1 MIGRTALEIL
11 TGLLGE
17 GTASAPGS
25 PEQARHDF
33 ENNPSV
39 SYTRQAVNIALFML
53 PIERVLGTALSGARR
68 LLTLGRGTTTAEK
81 AFLRDLASVGG
92 GAERSATQAA
102 RPTGVPKPS
111 APQAGSDPLRHVV
124 DEDLEA
130 FMREFRSEP
139 HPAPGGRTP
148 APHLARGNFGERMA
162 ADRYAR
168 DGHRILSYKP
178 DIAGTNQGGIDLVTI
193 KDGIVRFVDNKALS
207 RGGNVS
213 SVTALTK
220 NFNQNVAKVLVEFE
234 QHLAR
239 TDISQ
244 AERQLIQEARDAIR
258 AGKFERIVTNANLN
272 SSISTTGVT
281 ETLRKEGI
289 KFVDIM
295 RQTQ

>member
-1 MIGRTALEIL
+1 
-11 TGLLGE
+11 
-17 GTASAPGS
+17 
-25 PEQARHDF
+25 
-33 ENNPSV
+33 
-39 SYTRQAVNIALFML
+39 
-53 PIERVLGTALSGARR
+53 
-68 LLTLGRGTTTAEK
+68 
-81 AFLRDLASVGG
+81 
-92 GAERSATQAA
+92 
-102 RPTGVPKPS
+102 
-111 APQAGSDPLRHVV
+111 
-124 DEDLEA
+124 
-130 FMREFRSEP
+130 MREFRSEP